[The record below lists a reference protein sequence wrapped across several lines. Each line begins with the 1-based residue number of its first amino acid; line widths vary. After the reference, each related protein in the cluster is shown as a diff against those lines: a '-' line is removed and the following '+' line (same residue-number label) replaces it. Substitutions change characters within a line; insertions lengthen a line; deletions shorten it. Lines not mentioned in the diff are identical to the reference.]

1 MYILHSLYIS
11 SMYKCTLHIIHANA
25 THYLFIIILRNMY
38 YKYIGHI
45 FALFIPCKEAKKISN
60 SLQRMRGNCER
71 KKIEN
76 SNVSKLEL
84 KHIILYFKFW
94 LLKTSIRGNF
104 NYKYFHPSFSKYPFS
119 KIKSSIASSL
129 SKDLFLGV
137 KSYILDL

>member
-1 MYILHSLYIS
+1 MPWRNAFKASRTKFSLIFSKVMPYLMFFQSSAAPLLLYWSNPRTFHSSRRSEENFKFL
-11 SMYKCTLHIIHANA
+11 ARNA
-25 THYLFIIILRNMY
+25 RKL
-38 YKYIGHI
+38 
-45 FALFIPCKEAKKISN
+45 
-60 SLQRMRGNCER
+60 R
-71 KKIEN
+71 KKKLKILL
-76 SNVSKLEL
+76 VSKLEL

>member
-1 MYILHSLYIS
+1 MDSN
-11 SMYKCTLHIIHANA
+11 TLLITQHFNTFPFKTLSQYMIG
-25 THYLFIIILRNMY
+25 
-38 YKYIGHI
+38 YKYTGQIL
-45 FALFIPCKEAKKISN
+45 ALFIPREEARKTSN
-60 SLQRMRGNCER
+60 SSRGMRGNCER
-71 KKIEN
+71 KKLKILL
-76 SNVSKLEL
+76 VSMLKL

-94 LLKTSIRGNF
+94 LLKISIRGNF

>member
-1 MYILHSLYIS
+1 MKFICTFLVHNCPLCINYTGQIL
-11 SMYKCTLHIIHANA
+11 
-25 THYLFIIILRNMY
+25 
-38 YKYIGHI
+38 
-45 FALFIPCKEAKKISN
+45 ALFIPRKEAKKISN
-60 SLQRMRGNCER
+60 SSRRMRGNCER
-71 KKIEN
+71 KKLKILL
-76 SNVSKLEL
+76 VSKLEL

>member
-1 MYILHSLYIS
+1 MIG
-11 SMYKCTLHIIHANA
+11 
-25 THYLFIIILRNMY
+25 
-38 YKYIGHI
+38 YKYTGQIL
-45 FALFIPCKEAKKISN
+45 ALFIPREEARKTSN
-60 SLQRMRGNCER
+60 SSRGMRGNCER
-71 KKIEN
+71 KKLKILL
-76 SNVSKLEL
+76 VSMLKL

-94 LLKTSIRGNF
+94 LLKISIRGNF